1 MTKNIVLE
9 MKNLNIEGNV
19 IDNGWIENLRYD
31 NGKPN
36 MNAIMILSEIVYWYK
51 PTLVRDEITGEV
63 KGYKKKFKADKLQKS
78 YEALGDRIGITKR
91 QATACC
97 DF

>member
-36 MNAIMILSEIVYWYK
+36 MNAIMILSEISQ
-51 PTLVRDEITGEV
+51 L
-63 KGYKKKFKADKLQKS
+63 
-78 YEALGDRIGITKR
+78 
-91 QATACC
+91 
-97 DF
+97 

>member
-63 KGYKKKFKADKLQKS
+63 NGFILKNITDYEIIGVTPKGLVVEFKKRKC
-78 YEALGDRIGITKR
+78 G
-91 QATACC
+91 
-97 DF
+97 